1 MIYKDF
7 DKKLLNLQPLSCFFM
22 NLKAILL
29 ILIYL
34 ILDQNILL
42 AQETVPVSG
51 GSVLGTGGSGY
62 YSVGQMVFSEI
73 AGKNGN
79 VLHGIQQ
86 PFEIII
92 EKHIDPSFQISLN
105 CSVYPNPTSD
115 FVVLKIDN
123 DKFSQMAYE
132 IIDMNGKLIE
142 QNTIINRE
150 TKIDF
155 SQYILASYL
164 LKVKHFNK
172 DVVTYKIVK
181 N

>member
-1 MIYKDF
+1 MSRKT
-7 DKKLLNLQPLSCFFM
+7 
-22 NLKAILL
+22 ILL
-29 ILIYL
+29 IFISFMF
-34 ILDQNILL
+34 QQFNLL

-51 GSVLGTGGSGY
+51 GSVIGTGGSGY
-62 YSVGQMVFSEI
+62 YSVGQMVFSDMV
-73 AGKNGN
+73 GKNGN
-79 VLHGIQQ
+79 VLQGIQQ

-132 IIDMNGKLIE
+132 IIDINGKSIE
-142 QNTIINRE
+142 QNSISNKE

-172 DVVTYKIVK
+172 EVVTYKIVK

>member
-1 MIYKDF
+1 M
-7 DKKLLNLQPLSCFFM
+7 NLHM

-29 ILIYL
+29 VFIAIMLHQ
-34 ILDQNILL
+34 DCLL

-51 GSVLGTGGSGY
+51 GSVLGIGGSGY

-79 VLHGIQQ
+79 VLQGIQQ

-123 DKFSQMAYE
+123 DKFSQMSYE
-132 IIDMNGKLIE
+132 IIDINGKIIE
-142 QNTIINRE
+142 QNTINNRE

-172 DVVTYKIVK
+172 DVSTYKIVK

>member
-1 MIYKDF
+1 M
-7 DKKLLNLQPLSCFFM
+7 LQQFH
-22 NLKAILL
+22 
-29 ILIYL
+29 
-34 ILDQNILL
+34 LL

-51 GSVLGTGGSGY
+51 GSITGNGGSGY
-62 YSVGQMVFSEI
+62 YSVGQMVFSDI
-73 AGKNGN
+73 VGKNGN
-79 VLHGIQQ
+79 VLQGIQQ
-86 PFEIII
+86 PYEIII

-123 DKFSQMAYE
+123 DKFSQMTYE
-132 IIDMNGKLIE
+132 VIDINGKSIE
-142 QNTIINRE
+142 QNTINNRE

-155 SQYILASYL
+155 SQFILASYL

-172 DVVTYKIVK
+172 EVVTYKIVK